1 MYCTS
6 KINVTAVSYLVVKW
20 RKKDKKTSIPLH
32 EMTLQLVLPNWEE
45 HKKLKIQKMELV
57 QGSTIKKPSYEAF
70 SLAIFSALAMTSSMP
85 PTM

>member
-1 MYCTS
+1 
-6 KINVTAVSYLVVKW
+6 
-20 RKKDKKTSIPLH
+20 
-32 EMTLQLVLPNWEE
+32 MTLQLVLPNWEE